1 MAEFFGNFTERDVRD
16 AECLELRFSA
26 TSIPLRQRW
35 RNNRLS
41 ADFLSDCLK
50 SFFPGE
56 DTGSVGRR
64 EAAKSAVSY
73 IANELLENAMK
84 FTHAPSEYPVTIGMH
99 LDRNQLRFY
108 VTNSVDAEA
117 EQGLRAMIRRLLT
130 EETKELFIKQLE
142 SSGEGRGSGSGLGY
156 LTMIN
161 DYGAELAWKL
171 EPHEG
176 DSRVMKVTTLVKL
189 PL

>member
-1 MAEFFGNFTERDVRD
+1 MAKIFGDFVDKD
-16 AECLELRFSA
+16 AKDQEYLLIGFSP

-35 RNNRLS
+35 RNNGLS
-41 ADFLSDCLK
+41 AGFLSDYVIC
-50 SFFPGE
+50 FFPGE
-56 DTGSVGRR
+56 DTDSAGRR

-117 EQGLRAMIRRLLT
+117 ERCLRTTDSKAADRRYQRVVHANNWRAAGKD
-130 EETKELFIKQLE
+130 EA
-142 SSGEGRGSGSGLGY
+142 RGPVWV
-156 LTMIN
+156 I
-161 DYGAELAWKL
+161 
-171 EPHEG
+171 
-176 DSRVMKVTTLVKL
+176 
-189 PL
+189 

>member
-1 MAEFFGNFTERDVRD
+1 MAEFLGNFTERDMRD

-35 RNNRLS
+35 RNNGLS
-41 ADFLSDCLK
+41 AGFLSDYVIC
-50 SFFPGE
+50 FFPGE
-56 DTGSVGRR
+56 DTDSAGRR

-117 EQGLRAMIRRLLT
+117 EQCLRTTIQRLLT
-130 EETKELFIKQLE
+130 EDTNELFIKQLE
-142 SSGEGRGSGSGLGY
+142 SSGDRRGSGSGLGY

-161 DYGAELAWKL
+161 DYGAELAWKF
-171 EPHEG
+171 EPYEG
-176 DSRVMKVTTLVKL
+176 DSRVKKVTTLVKL
-189 PL
+189 PI

>member
-1 MAEFFGNFTERDVRD
+1 MAEFLGNFTERDMRD

-35 RNNRLS
+35 RNNGLS
-41 ADFLSDCLK
+41 AGFLSDYVIC
-50 SFFPGE
+50 FFPGE
-56 DTGSVGRR
+56 DTDSAGRR

-117 EQGLRAMIRRLLT
+117 EQCLRTTDSKAADRRYQRVVHQTTGEQRGRTRLGVRFGLSDDD
-130 EETKELFIKQLE
+130 K
-142 SSGEGRGSGSGLGY
+142 
-156 LTMIN
+156 
-161 DYGAELAWKL
+161 
-171 EPHEG
+171 
-176 DSRVMKVTTLVKL
+176 
-189 PL
+189 

>member
-1 MAEFFGNFTERDVRD
+1 MAEFFGNFTERDTND

-35 RNNRLS
+35 RNNGLS
-41 ADFLSDCLK
+41 ADFLSDYLI
-50 SFFPGE
+50 SFFPGD
-56 DTGSVGRR
+56 DTESAGRR

-117 EQGLRAMIRRLLT
+117 EQGLRATIRRLLT
-130 EETKELFIKQLE
+130 EETRQMFIRQLE
-142 SSGEGRGSGSGLGY
+142 SSGEDHGSGSGLGY

-161 DYGAELAWKL
+161 DYGAKLAWKI
-171 EPHEG
+171 EPYEG
-176 DSRVMKVTTLVKL
+176 DARVKKVTTLVKL
-189 PL
+189 PI